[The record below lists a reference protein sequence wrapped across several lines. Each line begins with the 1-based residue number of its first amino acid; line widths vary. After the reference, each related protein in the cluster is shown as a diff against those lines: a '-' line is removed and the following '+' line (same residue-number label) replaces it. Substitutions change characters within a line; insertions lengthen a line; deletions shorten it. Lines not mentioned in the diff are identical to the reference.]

1 MNSKKQFEAMV
12 EALIIQQDQDLAR
25 EIFHNMVVEK
35 SRQIYE
41 ELLAEEFGEEDSE
54 EDSESD
60 SEEDDTGDE
69 SEDDGASDEIGGD
82 ASDDFISDVEDDSE
96 EVDDMGGD
104 QDLEDRMVDVED
116 ALAELKAEFEELL
129 SQEES
134 EEGHDFGAP
143 EDEFGSEEDEF
154 GGDEFGGDEF
164 GGDDSEMGGGEF
176 GKTSFGTDDEEDEF
190 EMMNSMFE
198 YVNKVSLPKHG
209 DDGSN
214 KKSVVAKKNDMGG
227 TAANIVS
234 GGESKSGGTK
244 GGLLNPSTKE
254 ENFGNV
260 NVPGNSKAP
269 KLNNVPKGHGAEKK
283 GTGESAP
290 NKKSIVGSK

>member
-1 MNSKKQFEAMV
+1 MV
-12 EALIIQQDQDLAR
+12 EALIIQQNKELAK
-25 EIFHNMVVEK
+25 ELFHNMVVEK

-41 ELLAEEFGEEDSE
+41 ELLAEEF
-54 EDSESD
+54 
-60 SEEDDTGDE
+60 EEDDAEDTSDSDEEEADDDSDE
-69 SEDDGASDEIGGD
+69 SDDESDESDDESDEVGGD
-82 ASDDFISDVEDDSE
+82 ASDDFISDVEDEGESDE
-96 EVDDMGGD
+96 MGEGD
-104 QDLEDRMVDVED
+104 LADRMVDVED

-129 SQEES
+129 NQEES
-134 EEGHDFGAP
+134 EEEHDLGG
-143 EDEFGSEEDEF
+143 DEFGSEEDEF
-154 GGDEFGGDEF
+154 GSDEGEFGSDE
-164 GGDDSEMGGGEF
+164 DEL
-176 GKTSFGTDDEEDEF
+176 GKTSFGTSDDEEDEF

-209 DDGSN
+209 DDGVN
-214 KKSVVAKKNDMGG
+214 KKSIVAKKNDMGG
-227 TAANIVS
+227 TTANIAK

-260 NVPGNSKAP
+260 NVPGNSKSP
-269 KLNNVPKGHGAEKK
+269 KLSNVSKGHGAEKK